1 MQSLVAAK
9 FVVHSPK
16 KKVNKIPSLTVNKY
30 LTLLKLIA
38 YLSSQVPGEKRLQCK
53 FFLMN
58 TKIWF

>member
-9 FVVHSPK
+9 FVVHSHK
-16 KKVNKIPSLTVNKY
+16 KKVNKTPSLAVNKY

-53 FFLMN
+53 FF
-58 TKIWF
+58 

>member
-38 YLSSQVPGEKRLQCK
+38 YLSSQVPGENRLQCK
-53 FFLMN
+53 FF
-58 TKIWF
+58 

>member
-9 FVVHSPK
+9 FVVHSDE

-38 YLSSQVPGEKRLQCK
+38 YLSSQVPGENNCSAS
-53 FFLMN
+53 FF
-58 TKIWF
+58 K